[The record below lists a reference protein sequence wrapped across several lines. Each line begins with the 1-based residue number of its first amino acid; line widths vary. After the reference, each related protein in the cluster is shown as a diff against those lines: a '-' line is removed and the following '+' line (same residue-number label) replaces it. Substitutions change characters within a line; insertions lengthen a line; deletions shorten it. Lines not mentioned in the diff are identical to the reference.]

1 MPNLHSYKNHIF
13 SVLKKHFSN
22 PKNRKRWLYGLSP
35 IVLFFAL
42 HFLFPIGTYIPYS
55 QLIVSQEGKVLN
67 VFLSKDDKWRM
78 KTELEE
84 ITPELEKAFI
94 EKEDRYF
101 YYHLGINPLAILR
114 AAFYNIV
121 KGKKTSGA
129 STITM
134 QVARLLEPKERTYL
148 NKTWEMF
155 RAVQLEM
162 MFSKKEILALYLNLV
177 PYGGNVE
184 GIKSASLLYFN
195 RLPDK
200 LSLAQITALAI
211 IPNRPTSLALGKHN
225 ERIEKERNKWLN
237 RFKESQA
244 FDNQQIEDAINEPID
259 AKRLDAPAL
268 APHFAN
274 HLHQQMP
281 TLDIIKTTI
290 KADIQSKVEDITYS
304 YTRKLKGFNIHNAAV
319 VVVDNKTRNII
330 AYLGSPDFKDSEHAG
345 QVDNAR
351 AYRSPGS
358 ALKPLI
364 YGLAF
369 DEGVITPKSVINDL
383 PVDFSGYSPEN
394 YNRTFNGSV
403 SIEAAL
409 ANSLNV
415 PAVKLLDQIG
425 VKNFIQLLK
434 KAQFHEIIK
443 KDKNL
448 GLSVALGGCG
458 VSLVEMAG
466 LYCAFAN
473 QGVFEPLKAIDNKT
487 LSVVK
492 DATSGLN
499 QATNVAS
506 EERIA
511 AHTDNGK
518 DSIAKNKTLSVV
530 KDAASG
536 LNQATNVASEE
547 RIAAHIDNGKDSIAK
562 NKTLSVVENAA
573 SGLSG
578 AIQLISPS
586 ASYMLTEI
594 LTQVERPEMPSDYE
608 HNPHIPKIAWKTGTS
623 YGRRDAWSI
632 GFNANYTVAVWL
644 GNANGIGSPEL
655 VGAAVA
661 TPLLFKLFNVIDYN
675 APLDWFFMPEA
686 LKSRLVC
693 TASGDLPSDFCESTT
708 SDYFIPTVSHTRR
721 CEHLRYVFVSPDE
734 KMSYCSECLPSNGFK
749 KKLYPNHS
757 PEMLA
762 FYESNQMNIDKMP
775 AHNPQ
780 CTKLL
785 EGYAPKIVSPI
796 DGREYLTVD
805 EEPIELMLNCNVS
818 NDVKKVFWYVDNKF
832 YQATK
837 PTEKIFFKPTRG
849 RVKISCSDD
858 KGRNTNIEI
867 VVK

>member
-1 MPNLHSYKNHIF
+1 MLNLHHYKNYIF
-13 SVLKKHFSN
+13 KALKTHFST
-22 PKNRKRWLYGLSP
+22 PRYRKRWIYGLSP
-35 IVLFFAL
+35 FVLFFVL
-42 HFLFPIGTYIPYS
+42 HFLFPIDTYIPYS

-78 KTELEE
+78 KTELAE

-101 YYHLGINPLAILR
+101 YYHLGVNPLAIVR
-114 AAFYNIV
+114 AGFYNLV

-134 QVARLLEPKERTYL
+134 QVARLLEPKERTYW
-148 NKTWEMF
+148 NKMVEMF
-155 RAVQLEM
+155 RAVQLEV

-237 RFKESQA
+237 RFKENEA
-244 FDNQQIEDAINEPID
+244 FDNQQIEDALHEPLD

-274 HLHQQMP
+274 HLHQEMP
-281 TLDIIKTTI
+281 TIDIVKTTI
-290 KADIQSKVEDITYS
+290 KAEVQSKVEDITYS

-330 AYLGSPDFKDSEHAG
+330 AYLGSPDFKDGENAG

-351 AYRSPGS
+351 SFRSPGS

-369 DEGVITPKSVINDL
+369 DEGIVTPKSVLHDL
-383 PVDFSGYSPEN
+383 PVDFSGYAPEN
-394 YNRTFNGSV
+394 YNRTFNGFVSV
-403 SIEAAL
+403 ETAL
-409 ANSLNV
+409 SNSLNV
-415 PAVKLLDQIG
+415 PAVKMLDQIG
-425 VKNFIQLLK
+425 VKNMIDVLK
-434 KAQFHEIIK
+434 RAQFQEISK

-448 GLSVALGGCG
+448 GLSLALGGCG

-473 QGVFEPLKAIDNKT
+473 QGVFSPLKVITPPPTPSPTGRGMDS
-487 LSVVK
+487 LSKGEGWGEV
-492 DATSGLN
+492 
-499 QATNVAS
+499 Q
-506 EERIA
+506 R
-511 AHTDNGK
+511 H
-518 DSIAKNKTLSVV
+518 
-530 KDAASG
+530 
-536 LNQATNVASEE
+536 
-547 RIAAHIDNGKDSIAK
+547 
-562 NKTLSVVENAA
+562 
-573 SGLSG
+573 
-578 AIQLISPS
+578 ISPS
-586 ASYMLTEI
+586 AAYMLTEI
-594 LTQVERPEMPSDYE
+594 LTKVERPEMPSDYE

-632 GFNANYTVAVWL
+632 GYNAKYTVAVWL
-644 GNANGIGSPEL
+644 GNANGVGSPEL
-655 VGAAVA
+655 VGAGVA
-661 TPLLFKLFNVIDYN
+661 TPLLFKLFGVIDYN
-675 APLDWFFMPEA
+675 APLDWFFIPET
-686 LKSRLVC
+686 LKNRLVC
-693 TASGDLPSDFCESTT
+693 TATGDLPSDFCESTT

-721 CEHLRYVFVSPDE
+721 CEHLRYVFISPDE
-734 KMSYCSECLPSNGFK
+734 KMSYCAECLPQGGFK
-749 KKLYPNHS
+749 RKLYPNLS

-762 FYESNQMNIDKMP
+762 FYETNQVAIEKMP
-775 AHNPQ
+775 PHNPQ

-785 EGYAPKIVSPI
+785 EGNAPKIVSPVE
-796 DGREYLTVD
+796 GREYLTID
-805 EEPIELMLNCNVS
+805 DEPIELMLNCNVD
-818 NDVKKVFWYVDNKF
+818 NDVKKVFWYINGKF
-832 YQATK
+832 YQSAK
-837 PTEKIFFKPTRG
+837 PTERVFFKPNRG
-849 RVKISCSDD
+849 EVKISCSDD
-858 KGRNTNIEI
+858 KGRNTDIKI
-867 VVK
+867 LVK